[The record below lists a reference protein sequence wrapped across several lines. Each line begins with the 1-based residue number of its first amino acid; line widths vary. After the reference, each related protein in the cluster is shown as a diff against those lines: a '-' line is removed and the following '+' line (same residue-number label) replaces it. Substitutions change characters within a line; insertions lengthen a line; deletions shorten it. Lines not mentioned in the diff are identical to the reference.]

1 MPIAGTDRF
10 NAAHEAE
17 EPLAVW
23 NEFRVGNLTRSHR
36 DVLIVLTTY
45 HPKPDEPPQPPAAA
59 VAPSATSKR
68 SAEPFLLNVTLGW
81 FRERHGPVIGRA
93 SMVRSVR
100 GICRTSAFQRRLI
113 A

>member
-17 EPLAVW
+17 ESLAVW

-59 VAPSATSKR
+59 VAICNVKTVSRAL
-68 SAEPFLLNVTLGW
+68 SAERHLGLV
-81 FRERHGPVIGRA
+81 P
-93 SMVRSVR
+93 
-100 GICRTSAFQRRLI
+100 
-113 A
+113 